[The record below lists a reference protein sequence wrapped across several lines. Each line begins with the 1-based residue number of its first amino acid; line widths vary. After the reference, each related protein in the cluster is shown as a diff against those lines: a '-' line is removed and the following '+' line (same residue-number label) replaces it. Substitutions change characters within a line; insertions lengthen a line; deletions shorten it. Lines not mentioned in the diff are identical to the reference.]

1 MPTLE
6 ADGKSVEVTDNGYLV
21 DSNEWTKAIGQKIA
35 DLDELEMT
43 EEHWDVIDYLR
54 AEHAENP
61 GSEANERGIM
71 KEMAKKW
78 GKKLTSK
85 YMYQLFPGMPSKQG
99 RKIGGLSQSTR
110 KGGY

>member
-6 ADGKSVEVTDNGYLV
+6 ADGTSVDVTDNGYLENF
-21 DSNEWTKAIGQKIA
+21 DEWTEALGQKIA
-35 DLDELEMT
+35 DLEELEMT
-43 EEHWDVIDYLR
+43 DEHWDVVHYLR

-61 GSEANERGIM
+61 GVEPNERSIM
-71 KEMAKKW
+71 KDMAKKW

-85 YMYQLFPGMPSKQG
+85 YMYQLYPGMPSKQG
-99 RKIGGLSQSTR
+99 RKISGLSQSTR

>member
-6 ADGKSVEVTDNGYLV
+6 AEGTTVEVTDNGYLV
-21 DSNEWTKAIGQKIA
+21 NSNEWTKAIGQKVA

-61 GSEANERGIM
+61 GSEANERAITARHPRWRGS
-71 KEMAKKW
+71 MAACSR
-78 GKKLTSK
+78 LD
-85 YMYQLFPGMPSKQG
+85 PSP
-99 RKIGGLSQSTR
+99 
-110 KGGY
+110 

>member
-6 ADGKSVEVTDNGYLV
+6 ADGKTVEVTDNGYLV

-35 DLDELEMT
+35 DGDELEMT

-61 GSEANERGIM
+61 GSEANERAITKDMG
-71 KEMAKKW
+71 KKW
-78 GKKLTSK
+78 GKKINSK